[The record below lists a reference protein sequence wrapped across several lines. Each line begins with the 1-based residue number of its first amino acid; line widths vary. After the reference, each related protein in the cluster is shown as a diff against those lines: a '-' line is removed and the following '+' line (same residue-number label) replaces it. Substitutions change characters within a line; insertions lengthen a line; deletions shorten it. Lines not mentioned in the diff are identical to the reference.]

1 MSQTATL
8 TAGLASPPD
17 PPKDRDARPMPA
29 RIAEVLDIAG
39 ILAAYGR
46 HLADTIEHRAIW
58 RGFATIAQFFGTA
71 SLAIILPH
79 LRRGIM
85 RAVALQRVLLQRAG
99 RRRDLVIRAP
109 RVHAPRAAAPPAPPP
124 AEPPPDPQQA
134 AAAAAAEQSPAAPP
148 PPPPPP
154 QQPAPPDRPS
164 IKRHPL
170 TLDTLPSMEAIE
182 AEVRRRPVGQTVA
195 AICRDLGISPTLCEG
210 GFWNRVFD
218 AIRWYGGSLGN
229 VVLEMRQR
237 EKSFEQEQDRH
248 PTVGFAD
255 QTREAAQHALGFRIG
270 EQPVDPHR
278 PEHAPAASAEVA
290 VPGEPVPAAA
300 TGPP

>member
-1 MSQTATL
+1 
-8 TAGLASPPD
+8 
-17 PPKDRDARPMPA
+17 MPA

-46 HLADTIEHRAIW
+46 HLADTIEHRALW

-71 SLAIILPH
+71 SLAIILPN

-85 RAVALQRVLLQRAG
+85 RAVALQRVLLARAG
-99 RRRDLVIRAP
+99 RRRDLVIRAR
-109 RVHAPRAAAPPAPPP
+109 RVPAPRAAAPSAPPL
-124 AEPPPDPQQA
+124 AEPLPDPQA
-134 AAAAAAEQSPAAPP
+134 ATVAD
-148 PPPPPP
+148 
-154 QQPAPPDRPS
+154 QPAPVDQPPAQPPAPLDRPG
-164 IKRHPL
+164 IKRRSLPL
-170 TLDTLPSMEAIE
+170 DALSSMEAFE
-182 AEVRRRPVGQTVA
+182 AEARRRPVGQTIA

-218 AIRWYGGSLGN
+218 AIRWYGGSLGT

-248 PTVGFAD
+248 PTVGFAEL
-255 QTREAAQHALGFRIG
+255 TREAAQRALGFRIG
-270 EQPVDPHR
+270 EPPVDPHR
-278 PEHAPAASAEVA
+278 PEHAPAAPAA
-290 VPGEPVPAAA
+290 VIAPDEPEPVPAAA

>member
-1 MSQTATL
+1 MSHTATL
-8 TAGLASPPD
+8 TAGRASPPD
-17 PPKDRDARPMPA
+17 PPRDRDARPMPA

-46 HLADTIEHRAIW
+46 HLADTIEHRAVW

-85 RAVALQRVLLQRAG
+85 RAVALQRVLLARAG
-99 RRRDLVIRAP
+99 RRRDLVIRAQRAP
-109 RVHAPRAAAPPAPPP
+109 TPRAAAPPAPPP
-124 AEPPPDPQQA
+124 AEPPPAPQQEA
-134 AAAAAAEQSPAAPP
+134 SAAEQPPAA
-148 PPPPPP
+148 PPPPP

-164 IKRHPL
+164 IKRQPL

-218 AIRWYGGSLGN
+218 AIRWYGGSLGS

-237 EKSFEQEQDRH
+237 ETSFEQEQDRH
-248 PTVGFAD
+248 PTVGFAEL
-255 QTREAAQHALGFRIG
+255 TREAARRVLGFRIG
-270 EQPVDPHR
+270 EPPVDPHR
-278 PEHAPAASAEVA
+278 PEQAPTASAEVA
-290 VPGEPVPAAA
+290 APGEPVPAAA